1 MQGRGQMAV
10 VGAAVAALGV
20 MRCGTRGR
28 RGSYLCPVRET
39 RCVTEDAGMR
49 NPALRP
55 QPSGARP
62 SVSSEHEMF
71 GTQQA
76 VFSAARNVVRSRK
89 QLARKGRK
97 APPKSS
103 LFTGRGMRR
112 QGNFHSSGFRKNYDS
127 HADQTRGPPAG
138 PGRQAAQDRPG
149 GTTLLGQL
157 HGRGIRPFPYDVRAY
172 NRRPPLSKRG
182 YLMRS
187 SESLN
192 PTAERWNTPPD

>member
-10 VGAAVAALGV
+10 VGVAVAALGV
-20 MRCGTRGR
+20 MRCGARGR

-138 PGRQAAQDRPG
+138 PGRQAAQNRPG

-157 HGRGIRPFPYDVRAY
+157 HGRGIRTFPYDVRALGRTIEGRLY
-172 NRRPPLSKRG
+172 QSAG
-182 YLMRS
+182 I
-187 SESLN
+187 
-192 PTAERWNTPPD
+192 